1 MQVVKIDD
9 AEFRVMDPI
18 LLKKAAAI
26 VRYQKTNG
34 KIPLRLTRDD
44 YLRVMKEYD
53 RLQDMAGEVNA

>member
-9 AEFRVMDPI
+9 AEFRVMDPL

-53 RLQDMAGEVNA
+53 RL